1 MSNPASRMHCLC
13 ASDEFPAVFLTIL
26 NDALAAMVGLF
37 GKKKDPKE
45 QVRELQRKMRQE
57 MRTLDRQVY
66 SIQREEQKPS
76 HRHSSTTIRRENGC
90 SPRPFTVLSTA
101 PAFVVALPP
110 VEDPESSAEPATV
123 DIESMEEFVCKWAT
137 CGKEFTTKQP
147 FYDHVKT
154 IHVNPIIEYICEWE
168 DCKRKKKPFEANYKS
183 KKGCGSKYRESN
195 IRPGSGGREGETSAK
210 NGNEKPISG
219 LRLNVE
225 GYLTAAAELGEIAE
239 SEAIELGLPE
249 GRREGNQI
257 YRSANF
263 GPLYEQTGR
272 MRVAGYEEDQ
282 DIAEVVSVKS
292 ISEQVRAKH
301 QNAHSDEKRYLRGYQ
316 GCPMAYTDGQRWTNG
331 PDSAGPSS
339 ELE

>member
-1 MSNPASRMHCLC
+1 MHSRAPL
-13 ASDEFPAVFLTIL
+13 APIGGVFSTLLEKNDFIL
-26 NDALAAMVGLF
+26 NNYDLWIGFLLDRGIFGTITKQRHVENEYRRVGDLKVHKRSHTGEKPYKCTKCGKAF
-37 GKKKDPKE
+37 SNYSDQAKHQNQTHSNVKGFKCQYEGCPKAYTDRGSLRKHFRGSHGDKMNEKKKKMNKLMEAGKRWPK
-45 QVRELQRKMRQE
+45 
-57 MRTLDRQVY
+57 
-66 SIQREEQKPS
+66 
-76 HRHSSTTIRRENGC
+76 
-90 SPRPFTVLSTA
+90 
-101 PAFVVALPP
+101 
-110 VEDPESSAEPATV
+110 
-123 DIESMEEFVCKWAT
+123 
-137 CGKEFTTKQP
+137 
-147 FYDHVKT
+147 
-154 IHVNPIIEYICEWE
+154 
-168 DCKRKKKPFEANYKS
+168 KS

-316 GCPMAYTDGQRWTNG
+316 GCPKAYTDGQRWTNG

>member
-1 MSNPASRMHCLC
+1 
-13 ASDEFPAVFLTIL
+13 
-26 NDALAAMVGLF
+26 MVGLF

-66 SIQREEQKPS
+66 SIQREEQKVKNEIKAAAKKGDKDVCVILAKSLLQSRKLSENGIEHCSLFTDREIIERPAIG
-76 HRHSSTTIRRENGC
+76 IRRPQ
-90 SPRPFTVLSTA
+90 SDARMVSTA

-168 DCKRKKKPFEANYKS
+168 DCKRNKKPFNKNYKRVGDLKVHKRS
-183 KKGCGSKYRESN
+183 HTG
-195 IRPGSGGREGETSAK
+195 
-210 NGNEKPISG
+210 EKPYKCTECGKAFS
-219 LRLNVE
+219 N
-225 GYLTAAAELGEIAE
+225 Y
-239 SEAIELGLPE
+239 S
-249 GRREGNQI
+249 
-257 YRSANF
+257 
-263 GPLYEQTGR
+263 
-272 MRVAGYEEDQ
+272 DQ
-282 DIAEVVSVKS
+282 
-292 ISEQVRAKH
+292 AKH
-301 QNAHSDEKRYLRGYQ
+301 QNQTHSNVKGFKCQYEGCPKAYTDRGSLRKHFRGSHDEKRYLRGYQ
-316 GCPMAYTDGQRWTNG
+316 GCPKAYTDGQRWTNG

>member
-1 MSNPASRMHCLC
+1 
-13 ASDEFPAVFLTIL
+13 
-26 NDALAAMVGLF
+26 MVGLF

-66 SIQREEQKPS
+66 SIQREEQKVKNEIKAAAKKGDKDVCVILAKSLLQSRKTVQWSPAIGIRRPQSDARMGALLGLSQSVLGPS
-76 HRHSSTTIRRENGC
+76 HQAQQQTTQEQHRHRQTHQSQQHRS
-90 SPRPFTVLSTA
+90 VSTA

-168 DCKRKKKPFEANYKS
+168 DCKRNKKPFNKNYKRVGDLKVHKRS
-183 KKGCGSKYRESN
+183 HTG
-195 IRPGSGGREGETSAK
+195 
-210 NGNEKPISG
+210 EKPYKCTECGKAFS
-219 LRLNVE
+219 N
-225 GYLTAAAELGEIAE
+225 Y
-239 SEAIELGLPE
+239 S
-249 GRREGNQI
+249 
-257 YRSANF
+257 
-263 GPLYEQTGR
+263 
-272 MRVAGYEEDQ
+272 DQ
-282 DIAEVVSVKS
+282 
-292 ISEQVRAKH
+292 AKH
-301 QNAHSDEKRYLRGYQ
+301 QNQTHSNVKGFKCQYEGCPKAYTDRGSLRKHFRGSHDEKRYLRGYQ
-316 GCPMAYTDGQRWTNG
+316 GCPKAYTDGQRWTNG